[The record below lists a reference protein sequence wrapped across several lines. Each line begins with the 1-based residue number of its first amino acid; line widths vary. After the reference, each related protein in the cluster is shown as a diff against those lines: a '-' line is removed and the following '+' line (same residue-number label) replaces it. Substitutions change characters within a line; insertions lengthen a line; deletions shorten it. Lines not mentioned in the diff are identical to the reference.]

1 MEDITLKSRVL
12 EKLYLLQL
20 LIKKFV
26 TFCRHNSI
34 KALIKR
40 HAHFIR

>member
-12 EKLYLLQL
+12 EK
-20 LIKKFV
+20 IISTWITDKKFV